1 MPISVYCHDTSY
13 EYVEA
18 CTDDSLLSMVC
29 LSAKVNRWAEDEA
42 DSEHSSWTTRLW
54 SKPRPGKY

>member
-1 MPISVYCHDTSY
+1 MILATSTLKP
-13 EYVEA
+13 A
-18 CTDDSLLSMVC
+18 LMTVC
-29 LSAKVNRWAEDEA
+29 CQWCVRLSAKVNRWTEDEA